1 VADEAMAEENP
12 ERSWHFKQLR
22 RSLQALAI
30 SGSGQRALFPDLV
43 VKADELALDFD
54 HWFTVVRSN
63 YAGDLTQA
71 QVNALA
77 MIDRKLATISRDG
90 AEFDVELWTDEA
102 LASSEHWADVRRL
115 AASAL
120 EAFGWA
126 SDGTPVEI
134 RA

>member
-1 VADEAMAEENP
+1 MDNEARAEETP

-30 SGSGQRALFPDLV
+30 SGSGQRALFPDFV

-54 HWFTVVRSN
+54 HWFAVIRSN
-63 YAGDLTQA
+63 YASDLTRPQA
-71 QVNALA
+71 DALV
-77 MIDRKLATISRDG
+77 MIDQKLATISRDG
-90 AEFDVELWTDEA
+90 AEFDVELWTEEA
-102 LASSEHWADVRRL
+102 LSGSEHWADVRRL

-126 SDGTPVEI
+126 
-134 RA
+134 

>member
-1 VADEAMAEENP
+1 MAEETP

-30 SGSGQRALFPDLV
+30 SGSGQRALFPDFV

-54 HWFTVVRSN
+54 HWFAVVRSN

-71 QVNALA
+71 QVDALA
-77 MIDRKLATISRDG
+77 MIDRKLAIISRDG

-102 LASSEHWADVRRL
+102 LTSSEHWADMRRL

-126 SDGTPVEI
+126 DGTAIKGTATFLRES
-134 RA
+134 